1 MKSAIL
7 VVVFAAGVGV
17 FASSSY
23 AQERKALPL
32 HPAAAADPSLQKSKV
47 NLPSKK
53 AAIPGEP
60 GATVVNPG
68 AAVVNPGAAV
78 VKPDT
83 GEAVPSGGTTTVLSQ
98 PN

>member
-7 VVVFAAGVGV
+7 AVVVAAGVGV

-23 AQERKALPL
+23 AQERKELPL
-32 HPAAAADPSLQKSKV
+32 HPAAAADASLQKSKV

-68 AAVVNPGAAV
+68 AAVV
-78 VKPDT
+78 KPDT

>member
-23 AQERKALPL
+23 AQERKELPL

-68 AAVVNPGAAV
+68 AAVV
-78 VKPDT
+78 KPDT